1 MVRQFEAELQ
11 NIRDVV
17 LKMGGF
23 VESALEATR
32 DVLVSRN
39 PKLLEQ
45 VRKHEK
51 QVNDLQMKLD
61 EMCVQVLAKQ
71 SPVAKDLRLVIAMTK
86 INTDLER
93 MGDQTMNTAL
103 YGLEFVTA
111 LPAGQNIPKE
121 LEIMFDQVRQLV
133 RLGLDSFSKQ
143 DPHLSETVLEK
154 DDEVDASKN
163 VLFQMAKDK
172 IESREWSVET
182 GIRFLMVAKNLERLA
197 DHVTNIAEDVI
208 FSVTGVDVRHGQGKI
223 SPTNAGS
230 VN

>member
-1 MVRQFEAELQ
+1 MVRQFESELQ

-32 DVLVSRN
+32 DALVSRN
-39 PKLLEQ
+39 PKMIEQ

-71 SPVAKDLRLVIAMTK
+71 APVAKDLRLVISMTK

-103 YGLEFVTA
+103 YGLEFVSA
-111 LPAGQNIPKE
+111 LPSGKSMPAE
-121 LEIMFDQVRQLV
+121 LETMFDQVHQLV

-143 DPHLSETVLEK
+143 DPNLAKSVLEK
-154 DDEVDASKN
+154 DDEVDDSKN
-163 VLFQMAKDK
+163 ILFQMAKDK
-172 IESREWSVET
+172 IESREWSVDT
-182 GIRFLMVAKNLERLA
+182 GIRFVMVAKNLERLA

-208 FSVTGVDVRHGQGKI
+208 FSVTGADVRHGQGKI
-223 SPTNAGS
+223 N
-230 VN
+230 V